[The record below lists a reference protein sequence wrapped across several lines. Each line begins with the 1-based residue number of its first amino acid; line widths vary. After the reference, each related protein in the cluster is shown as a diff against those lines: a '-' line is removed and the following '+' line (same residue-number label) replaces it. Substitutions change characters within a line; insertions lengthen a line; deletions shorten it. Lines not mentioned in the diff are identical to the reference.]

1 MAYHLRNEHNPDLSL
16 AINGQ
21 TWDALLDLAEEHG
34 WNPLGT
40 MLPEWQVWA
49 VGLGDSDAEGP
60 CLGSYTPDC
69 IRLVALEDALNL
81 GEALER
87 AFLAYEPQRVHS
99 YSELALIGVA
109 EPAGPRRPSIGAI
122 AAAADFCRQGAFWIE
137 LKSH

>member
-1 MAYHLRNEHNPDLSL
+1 MAYHLCNDHNPDLSL
-16 AINGQ
+16 TINGQ

-40 MLPEWQVWA
+40 MLPEWQAWV
-49 VGLGDSDAEGP
+49 VGLGDPDEEML
-60 CLGSYTPDC
+60 CLGSYTPDH

-99 YSELALIGVA
+99 YPELALIGVA
-109 EPAGPRRPSIGAI
+109 EPAGLRRPSIGAI

-137 LKSH
+137 AK

>member
-1 MAYHLRNEHNPDLSL
+1 MAYHLCNEHNPDLSL

-40 MLPEWQVWA
+40 MLPEWQIWA

-60 CLGSYTPDC
+60 CLGSYTPDR

-109 EPAGPRRPSIGAI
+109 EPAGLQRPSIGAI